1 MNVITI
7 VVLIFSLLGA
17 TDFLIGNKLGV
28 GKEFEKAFSLFCPMA
43 LSMLGMIVI
52 APAIGVWLMPVFE
65 WFYSILSIDPSII
78 PASLFANDM
87 GGMTLAQTVA
97 KSEAIG
103 NYNAFVV
110 SSMMGCVISFTIPFS
125 LGIVKKNQHKELFLG
140 LLCGIVTIP
149 VGCFVAGLVLKISP
163 FALLVNLL
171 PLIILAVILGVALI
185 FIPKFCIKCF
195 SIFGMFMKTLAVI
208 GLVCAI
214 FTFLTKIEIS
224 PFFDTFE
231 NAAFICANACVTLS
245 GALPF
250 MFIVSKLLN
259 KPLNKLGSKIG
270 IDGISALAFLGSLV
284 TNASSFGVME
294 KMNKKGVVLNAA
306 FSASAS
312 FVFGS
317 HLAFTMAFDKNYVV
331 PMIIGKIISG
341 ICAVLLALAVYKN
354 DDQEKITVISKSAQG
369 IR

>member
-1 MNVITI
+1 MNAITI
-7 VVLIFSLLGA
+7 VVLIFSLFGA
-17 TDFLIGNKLGV
+17 ADFLIGNKIGV

-52 APAIGVWLMPVFE
+52 APAIGVWLTPFFE
-65 WFYSILSIDPSII
+65 WFYEMFNLDPSII
-78 PASLFANDM
+78 PSSLFANDM
-87 GGMTLAQTVA
+87 GGMALAQAIT
-97 KSEAIG
+97 KSKAIG
-103 NYNAFVV
+103 NYNAFIV

-149 VGCFVAGLVLKISP
+149 IGCFVAGLICKIN
-163 FALLVNLL
+163 FIVLLVNLL
-171 PLIILAVILGVALI
+171 PLIILAVIVGVGLI
-185 FIPKFCIKCF
+185 FLPNLCIKCF
-195 SIFGMFMKTLAVI
+195 EIFGFFMKTLALA

-214 FTFLTKIEIS
+214 FTFLSKVELS
-224 PFFDTFE
+224 PDFDTFE

-259 KPLNKLGSKIG
+259 KPLNKLGAKIG
-270 IDGISALAFLGSLV
+270 VDGISALAFLGSLV

-294 KMNKKGVVLNAA
+294 KMNKKGVVLNSA
-306 FSASAS
+306 FAVSAS

-317 HLAFTMAFDKNYVV
+317 HLAFTMVFDNSYIL
-331 PMIIGKIISG
+331 PMIIGKITSG
-341 ICAVLLALAVYKN
+341 ICAVILALFVYKS
-354 DDQEKITVISKSAQG
+354 DVQETEKTADI
-369 IR
+369 